1 MKKYSI
7 NAFCALLLCAL
18 LMLGCGKDA
27 AQDSAGQS
35 VDTITVT
42 DSIGRS
48 VTVPHPLTRVVVS
61 NAYNAELIN
70 AVGALDTVVGVDNY
84 IFNDEAGF
92 KGKFKQEQVIGANQG
107 NLNYEKI
114 IELAPQAL
122 ILTGNGGW
130 EDAQEKLAPFG
141 IAVIVVDAY
150 YTREFRDNCTLIGQL
165 FGKEAEAQELSDF
178 FMEKLD
184 YIERQ
189 TKDVPKKSLY
199 FEYRTEGNTTVPG
212 NYFYDMVE
220 YSGAHNIFGDAAN
233 PQVNPEAVIE
243 RNPAY
248 IVKVSEPKVN
258 SSYIPPTQEDHA
270 RILHELESR
279 KGWDTIDAVKNRRIL
294 LLSHYVH
301 GGASKLVGTMYIAK
315 FLYPEELPDL
325 HPEDVFKVWLEK
337 YQHLPYVSGHT
348 YPAFPLSE

>member
-1 MKKYSI
+1 MKKNI
-7 NAFCALLLCAL
+7 FPFVLALCLLLAL
-18 LMLGCGKDA
+18 AGCGKEA
-27 AQDSAGQS
+27 ADTKPSA
-35 VDTITVT
+35 DTITVT
-42 DSIGRS
+42 DSIGRE

-70 AVGALDTVVGVDNY
+70 AVGAIDTVVGVDNY

-92 KGKFKQEQVIGANQG
+92 KGKFKQDQVIGANQG

-114 IELAPQAL
+114 IELQPQAL

-150 YTREFRDNCTLIGQL
+150 YTREFQDNCTLIGKL
-165 FGKEAEAQELSDF
+165 FGREAEAAELSAF
-178 FMEKLD
+178 FTEKLD
-184 YIERQ
+184 YIKRQ
-189 TKDVPKKSLY
+189 TADVPKKKLY
-199 FEYRTEGNTTVPG
+199 FEYRTEGKTTVPG
-212 NYFYDMVE
+212 DYFYDMVE
-220 YSGAHNIFGDAAN
+220 YSGAYNIFGDAKN
-233 PQVNPEAVIE
+233 VQVNPEAVIE

-258 SSYIPPTQEDHA
+258 SSYIPPTAEDHA
-270 RILHELESR
+270 RILSELKSR
-279 KGWDTIDAVKNRRIL
+279 EGWDTIDAVKHDRIL

-315 FLYPEELPDL
+315 FLYPEQLPDL

-337 YQHLPYVSGHT
+337 YQHLPYVAGHT
-348 YPAFPLSE
+348 APAFPLSGEQR

>member
-1 MKKYSI
+1 MRK
-7 NAFCALLLCAL
+7 NLFLCGLLLCFLLAL
-18 LMLGCGKDA
+18 VGCGKETAEQTQDA
-27 AQDSAGQS
+27 G
-35 VDTITVT
+35 TITVT
-42 DSIGRS
+42 DSIGRE

-70 AVGALDTVVGVDNY
+70 AVGAIDTVVGVDNY

-92 KGKFKQEQVIGANQG
+92 KGKFKQDQVIGANQG

-114 IELAPQAL
+114 IELQPQAL

-130 EDAQEKLAPFG
+130 EDAEEKLSKFG

-150 YTREFRDNCTLIGQL
+150 YTREFQDNCTLIGKL
-165 FGKEAEAQELSDF
+165 FGKEAEAAELSDF
-178 FMEKLD
+178 FTEKLD
-184 YIERQ
+184 YIKRQ
-189 TKDVPKKSLY
+189 TADVPKKDLY
-199 FEYRTEGNTTVPG
+199 FEYRTEGKTTVPG
-212 NYFYDMVE
+212 DYFFDMVE
-220 YSGAHNIFGDAAN
+220 YSGAHNIFDDAKN
-233 PQVNPEAVIE
+233 VQVNPEAVIE

-258 SSYIPPTQEDHA
+258 SSYIPPTPEDEA
-270 RILHELESR
+270 RIMSELKSR
-279 KGWDTIDAVKNRRIL
+279 EGWDTIDAVKNDRIL

-315 FLYPEELPDL
+315 FLYPEQLPDL

-337 YQHLPYVSGHT
+337 YQHLPYVAGHT
-348 YPAFPLSE
+348 YPAFPLSGE

>member
-1 MKKYSI
+1 M
-7 NAFCALLLCAL
+7 
-18 LMLGCGKDA
+18 
-27 AQDSAGQS
+27 
-35 VDTITVT
+35 
-42 DSIGRS
+42 
-48 VTVPHPLTRVVVS
+48 
-61 NAYNAELIN
+61 
-70 AVGALDTVVGVDNY
+70 
-84 IFNDEAGF
+84 
-92 KGKFKQEQVIGANQG
+92 
-107 NLNYEKI
+107 
-114 IELAPQAL
+114 
-122 ILTGNGGW
+122 
-130 EDAQEKLAPFG
+130 
-141 IAVIVVDAY
+141 DAY
-150 YTREFRDNCTLIGQL
+150 YTREFRDNCALIGQL